1 MYVCMYINVYPTY
14 SMYYWRYC
22 KVGFYQ
28 ATLFVILP
36 HMYRTYVYVWMYGWM
51 YRTIKLSE
59 LFIIVCRHTHQRTE
73 QDIWRDQA
81 HALGYNAHVCIV
93 CMYACNYCMYVIL

>member
-1 MYVCMYINVYPTY
+1 M
-14 SMYYWRYC
+14 
-22 KVGFYQ
+22 GFYQ
-28 ATLFVILP
+28 ATLFVILLN
-36 HMYRTYVYVWMYGWM
+36 MYRTYVYVCMYVCM

-81 HALGYNAHVCIV
+81 HALGYNAHVC
-93 CMYACNYCMYVIL
+93 MYCMHA